1 MRLAVSNLALPA
13 LRHAHLLPVMA
24 QLGFTG
30 LEVRPERAFAMPPT
44 PREAATYR
52 YTAEEAGL
60 PVLGI
65 EVEEPLPLL
74 ADDPA
79 PALERLEHLSA
90 LCRDLGGRSITLSS
104 PRRLDGVDLAQA
116 WNRMRLL
123 LDALLPRL
131 EPHGTV
137 LCLKPLGPAFAD
149 FCAPARECRLLT
161 DYVDHPAFGLVLSA
175 KTQVERNELGHAPF
189 SAVRGRL
196 ELFHADEPED
206 APLQPGCQGDH
217 SDFRRH
223 LAAISHRGWVVLR
236 QRTGDDPL
244 AQLEASAPFF
254 RSCYLRQD
262 NLSLIRR
269 QAMLSQAAGVLS

>member
-1 MRLAVSNLALPA
+1 MRLAISTLALPPF
-13 LRHAHLLPVMA
+13 RHAHLLPVMA

-30 LEVRPERAFAMPPT
+30 LEVRPERAFATPPST
-44 PREAATYR
+44 REAATYR
-52 YTAEEAGL
+52 YAAEEAGL
-60 PVLGI
+60 AILGI
-65 EVEEPLPLL
+65 DVEEPLPLL
-74 ADDPA
+74 AEDVRPV
-79 PALERLEHLSA
+79 LERMKTFSS
-90 LCRDLGGRSITLSS
+90 LCRDLGGRVVTLSS
-104 PRRLDGVDLAQA
+104 PRRLEGVDLAQA

-123 LDALLPRL
+123 LDALLPQI

-161 DYVDHPAFGLVLSA
+161 DYVDHPSFGLMLSA
-175 KTQVERNELGHAPF
+175 KTQVERDELGHAPF

-206 APLQPGCQGDH
+206 APLQPGCLGDH

-223 LAAISHRGWVVLR
+223 LAAISHRGWVVMR
-236 QRTGDDPL
+236 QRAGDEPQ
-244 AQLEASAPFF
+244 AQLEASAAYF

-269 QAMLSQAAGVLS
+269 QAMLSQTAGVLS